1 MGDHTETVQV
11 DYDPER
17 ITYDQLLEIFWES
30 HQPTSRNSSRQYMN
44 VIFYHDEHQ
53 RRLAMTSQNAVE
65 QKTSG
70 TIRTKVLSI
79 QSFTMA
85 EDYHQKYIL
94 KHQFEILSEMTRIYP
109 QHQDF
114 IASTAVARLN
124 GYADGNGTRD
134 QLLREIDMLGLSESG
149 KRTLSG
155 LVRE

>member
-53 RRLAMTSQNAVE
+53 RRLATTSQNAVE

-94 KHQFEILSEMTRIYP
+94 FSFSFP
-109 QHQDF
+109 F
-114 IASTAVARLN
+114 
-124 GYADGNGTRD
+124 
-134 QLLREIDMLGLSESG
+134 
-149 KRTLSG
+149 
-155 LVRE
+155 